1 MSSKKIGLYLGP
13 TVFFLILL
21 FFNPADLN
29 AASKG
34 VLASILWI
42 AIWWITEALPIS
54 VTALLPMILFPLTGG
69 MELSDTTA
77 SFGHKLVF
85 LTMGGFMI
93 AIAIEKWNLHKRIA
107 LNIIYLIG
115 TDIRKIILGFM
126 LATAFLSMWISNTA
140 TSVMMLPIGIV
151 IIKQLKDNS
160 EGSGD
165 KSDTFAKALMLSIAY
180 SASIGGISTLIG
192 TPTNMVMA
200 GAISQIYGYE
210 ISFIDW
216 FIFGFPLSMLLLF
229 FSWFYLTRIAFSLK
243 EISFTKGRE
252 EISELRR
259 GLGSFTYEQKVVSFV
274 FVAAAIC
281 WITKNFL
288 LKNIFSNI
296 DDTIIA
302 IFFAILLFMINTK
315 DKKGKILKW
324 KDTLNL
330 PWGILLLL
338 GSGMSFAKAVDSS
351 GLSIWV
357 GNQISVFGTMNLFL
371 LIILLVT
378 VVNFLTEIASNM
390 ATIAIMLPILA
401 PICLEF
407 DLHPFVLMVGA
418 SVSASCAFMLPVATP
433 PNAVVFGSGYLKMP
447 DMVKKGFLLNV
458 TSIIIITIM
467 VYFLL
472 PILWELVPDQFPE
485 GLISLN

>member
-1 MSSKKIGLYLGP
+1 MSFKRIGLYLGP

-54 VTALLPMILFPLTGG
+54 VTAMLPMILFPLTGG
-69 MELSDTTA
+69 MELADTTA

-126 LATAFLSMWISNTA
+126 LSTAFLSMWISNTA

-165 KSDTFAKALMLSIAY
+165 KSNTFAKALMLSIAY

-229 FSWFYLTRIAFSLK
+229 ISWFYLTRITFSLK
-243 EISFTKGRE
+243 EISFTRGRE
-252 EISELRR
+252 EISQLRR
-259 GLGSFTYEQKVVSFV
+259 ELGSFTYEQKVVSFV
-274 FVAAAIC
+274 FVAAAFC

-288 LKNIFSNI
+288 LKNIFPNI

-302 IFFAILLFMINTK
+302 IFFATLLFMINTK
-315 DKKGKILKW
+315 DKKEKILKW

-330 PWGILLLL
+330 PWGVLLLL

-390 ATIAIMLPILA
+390 ATIAMMLPILA

-407 DLHPFVLMVGA
+407 DLHPFVLMVAA

-458 TSIIIITIM
+458 TSIIIITVM

-472 PILWELVPDQFPE
+472 PILWELVPDQFPK